1 MTKFIRRFREYW
13 QLHLF
18 LLPGVVYLLIFC
30 YYPMLGLQIAFKD
43 YQVVNGI
50 WGSPWVGL
58 KHFEKFFGSIYFARV
73 VGNTFKISLYSL
85 LVGFPLPV
93 LFALMLNV
101 MRNLRL
107 KKFVQTV
114 TYIPHFISTVV
125 MVGMLFQ
132 LFSPVVGLYGNL
144 YRLLTNGV
152 YPEDLF
158 GKSGSFIH
166 MYVWSD
172 VWQGLGWSSIIYVA
186 ALTGVSSELHEAAM
200 IDGATRWQRVWAVDL
215 PCILPTVCI
224 MLILRCGSILS
235 VGFEKIYLMQ
245 NSVNLKASEVIS
257 TYVYKEGLGKGT
269 RGFSYG
275 SAVGLFN
282 SVVNFVMLVLV
293 NAVTRRLSGNTT
305 SLW

>member
-1 MTKFIRRFREYW
+1 M
-13 QLHLF
+13 
-18 LLPGVVYLLIFC
+18 
-30 YYPMLGLQIAFKD
+30 
-43 YQVVNGI
+43 
-50 WGSPWVGL
+50 
-58 KHFEKFFGSIYFARV
+58 
-73 VGNTFKISLYSL
+73 
-85 LVGFPLPV
+85 
-93 LFALMLNV
+93 
-101 MRNLRL
+101 
-107 KKFVQTV
+107 
-114 TYIPHFISTVV
+114 
-125 MVGMLFQ
+125 
-132 LFSPVVGLYGNL
+132 
-144 YRLLTNGV
+144 

-172 VWQGLGWSSIIYVA
+172 VWQSLGWSSILYVA
-186 ALTGVSSELHEAAM
+186 ALTGVSGELHEAAM

-224 MLILRCGSILS
+224 MLILRCGSSLS

-275 SAVGLFN
+275 AAVGLFN

-293 NAVTRRLSGNTT
+293 NALTRRLSGNTT

>member
-132 LFSPVVGLYGNL
+132 LFSPVVGIYGNL

-152 YPEDLF
+152 HSHVRLVGRVAEP
-158 GKSGSFIH
+158 
-166 MYVWSD
+166 
-172 VWQGLGWSSIIYVA
+172 GLELDHLRGRAHRRVRRA
-186 ALTGVSSELHEAAM
+186 ARGRHDRRRDPLAA
-200 IDGATRWQRVWAVDL
+200 
-215 PCILPTVCI
+215 C
-224 MLILRCGSILS
+224 
-235 VGFEKIYLMQ
+235 
-245 NSVNLKASEVIS
+245 
-257 TYVYKEGLGKGT
+257 LGG
-269 RGFSYG
+269 
-275 SAVGLFN
+275 
-282 SVVNFVMLVLV
+282 
-293 NAVTRRLSGNTT
+293 
-305 SLW
+305 